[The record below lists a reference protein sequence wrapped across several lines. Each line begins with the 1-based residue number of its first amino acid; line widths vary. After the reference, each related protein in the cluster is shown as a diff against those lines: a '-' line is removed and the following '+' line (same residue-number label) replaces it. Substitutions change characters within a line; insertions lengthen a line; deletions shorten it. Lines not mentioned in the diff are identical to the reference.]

1 MNAKYGIVFYII
13 STEGT
18 LRLPKT
24 FDNDP
29 IPSHPRKM
37 KIQKDKTHDSEGLH
51 SNFNEPR

>member
-24 FDNDP
+24 FDNHP
-29 IPSHPRKM
+29 IPS
-37 KIQKDKTHDSEGLH
+37 QKDENTERQ
-51 SNFNEPR
+51 NT